1 VAASSLRVTEY
12 SLLSPFRTIVTF
24 AKLPAS
30 TCRGGV
36 NPVLLVA
43 VVTMPMVV
51 VGHPHNVWRSK
62 YSPMRAPV
70 GTAAVTPW

>member
-36 NPVLLVA
+36 NPILLVA
-43 VVTMPMVV
+43 LVSQRMAIEIFADARTGRKRP
-51 VGHPHNVWRSK
+51 P
-62 YSPMRAPV
+62 
-70 GTAAVTPW
+70 